1 MLTLPRPTVSQLTLA
16 EVTRRFDDRLVLDA
30 VSLSIRPGEKAGIV
44 GDNGSGKSTLL
55 RLMAGRDLPDNG
67 ELIVQFPGGIG
78 YLTQTLEL
86 PLAATVADAIDL
98 ALKDIREMELQLRAA
113 EQALVAPGP
122 LTDRLARYDRLLE
135 RFEAR
140 GGYQAEARVE
150 AALHGL
156 GLPGLDRTRAL
167 GTLSGGERRRLA
179 LAGVLASAPELLLL
193 DEPTNDLDDT
203 AVEWLERQLRSHR
216 GTVVAVTH
224 DRVFLDRITSI
235 VLEVEAGRV
244 ARHGNGYTGYLTAK
258 AAERRRQQM
267 EFDRW
272 NAELSRSKR
281 LAESNVA
288 RLEAIPRKLP
298 LAVFAAG
305 PFRAR
310 GRDHG
315 AMGRIRNAK
324 ERLARLTAEPVA
336 PPPDRLRFSGSIPA
350 ERADAPTDTENG
362 VGASKPAT
370 VTGLRSGP
378 ATGASSIERSVVP
391 TDRSAVAVDRA
402 AGADSDPVVVP
413 DVIAELSAVTVDFRL
428 HVAGL
433 RVGYGDRLLVTG
445 PNGAGKTTL
454 LRLLSGDLAP
464 DAGTVTVRGRVGHLR
479 QEGSPWPAAMTVLEA
494 FAAGKVGYPDEHAEP
509 LLALGL
515 FRPSELELRIGELS
529 YGQRRRIELAR
540 LVTDPADLLLLDEP
554 TNHLSPALVED
565 LEQALESY
573 PGAVVLV
580 THDRRM
586 RARFEGRRLELR
598 AGRIDPAEP
607 LSRSA

>member
-1 MLTLPRPTVSQLTLA
+1 MLTLPPTTVSQLTLA
-16 EVTRRFDDRLVLDA
+16 EVTRRFDERIVLDA
-30 VSLSIRPGEKAGIV
+30 VSLSIRPGEKVGVV

-55 RLMAGRDLPDNG
+55 RLIAGQDRPDNG
-67 ELIVQFPGGIG
+67 ELIVRFPDGIG
-78 YLTQTLEL
+78 YLAQTLEL
-86 PLAATVADAIDL
+86 PPAATVADAIDL
-98 ALKDIREMELQLRAA
+98 ALKDIRELELQLREA

-122 LTDRLARYDRLLE
+122 LASRLAVYDRLLE

-156 GLPGLDRTRAL
+156 GLPGLDRTRTLA
-167 GTLSGGERRRLA
+167 TLSGGERRRLA

-235 VLEVEAGRV
+235 VLEVADGRV
-244 ARHGNGYTGYLTAK
+244 SRHGNGYAGYLTAK

-267 EFDRW
+267 EFERW
-272 NAELSRSKR
+272 RAELARSKR

-288 RLEAIPRKLP
+288 RLDAIPRKLP

-324 ERLARLTAEPVA
+324 ERVARLTAEPVA
-336 PPPDRLRFSGSIPA
+336 PPADPLRFGVSIPVT
-350 ERADAPTDTENG
+350 R
-362 VGASKPAT
+362 PA
-370 VTGLRSGP
+370 
-378 ATGASSIERSVVP
+378 ATS
-391 TDRSAVAVDRA
+391 D
-402 AGADSDPVVVP
+402 ADSDAAMVTGFAAEAEP
-413 DVIAELSAVTVDFRL
+413 IAELSAVTVDSRL
-428 HVAGL
+428 RLDAL
-433 RVGYGDRLLVTG
+433 RVGTSDRLLVTG

-454 LRLLSGDLAP
+454 LKLLSGELGP
-464 DAGTVTVRGRVGHLR
+464 HAGTVTVRGRVGHLR
-479 QEGSPWPAAMTVLEA
+479 QEESPWPATLTVLEA
-494 FAAGKVGYPDEHAEP
+494 FASGKVGYPDEHAEA

-515 FRPSELELRIGELS
+515 FRPAELSLRIGELS

-565 LEQALESY
+565 LEQALENY
-573 PGAVVLV
+573 PGAVILV

-586 RARFEGRRLELR
+586 RARFQGRHLELR
-598 AGRIDPAEP
+598 DGRIESTGALRTPA
-607 LSRSA
+607 A